1 MLSKCLWKM
10 FSCDDSV
17 RGSSKR
23 ISLDSVL
30 DSLLDTIDALP
41 QRKDSRSEPIF
52 EPHYK
57 LVSIVHKLV
66 IKEVLTVRTIHHR
79 YNCCNHLAYFSI
91 ARRGE

>member
-17 RGSSKR
+17 RGNVQR
-23 ISLDSVL
+23 ISVDELL
-30 DSLLDTIDALP
+30 DSLLDAIDTLP
-41 QRKDSRSEPIF
+41 QRKDSRSDPIF

-66 IKEVLTVRTIHHR
+66 DRGTLTVCGLSR
-79 YNCCNHLAYFSI
+79 FS
-91 ARRGE
+91 

>member
-10 FSCDDSV
+10 YSCDDSV
-17 RGSSKR
+17 RGHSKR
-23 ISLDSVL
+23 VPLDDVL
-30 DSLLDTIDALP
+30 DSLLDAIDTLP

-66 IKEVLTVRTIHHR
+66 HRDILTVCTFCIFRP
-79 YNCCNHLAYFSI
+79 YQPCL
-91 ARRGE
+91 